1 MNTVNKQIKD
11 HLEKNKKEAQKFLS
25 SLIKF
30 RSLRGK
36 ERDIQLYL
44 KERLDKLSF
53 YDCRIV
59 PISDDIKKD
68 RDYVFDI
75 PKLTYK
81 GRPNLIV
88 LRRGKGKGNSII
100 LNAHVDVVLAEKWPK
115 AFNPRIKNGIV
126 YGRGACDNKGNI
138 VVIFLALKTL
148 EDLGL
153 VLDGDIIAQFVIEE
167 EVGSNGTLALIKKGY
182 KADGAIVLEASDL
195 NIYPAARGA
204 VWFRIICEGKS
215 AHSGIASVNAIE
227 KAIEAIGILKKYRKK
242 LALESKGNPLF
253 KDYNSSTPLNIG
265 IIRGGEWPSIVA
277 SQAIIEGLIGFLP
290 NKRKEQVMEDLRRE
304 LKTKGT
310 EWLRCHHQIEF
321 PMLNKDAYEISVDDP
336 LVKTMESSCKTVGV
350 IPEIKGMTASCD
362 AWLYKQRMK
371 IPVIIFGAGSM
382 RNTHCDNER
391 IEIDQIL
398 KAAEILT
405 IFLIKWCGRAK

>member
-1 MNTVNKQIKD
+1 MNIINEKIKE
-11 HLEKNKKEAQKFLS
+11 HLQKSKKETRKLLS

-30 RSLRGK
+30 RSLRGQ

-44 KERLDKLSF
+44 KERLDKLSSCE
-53 YDCRIV
+53 CRIV

-68 RDYVFDI
+68 SDYAFNI

-81 GRPNLIV
+81 GRPNLVV
-88 LRRGKGKGNSII
+88 LRRGKGKGKGII
-100 LNAHVDVVLAEKWPK
+100 LNAHVDVVSAKKWSK
-115 AFNPRIKNGIV
+115 AFSPKIKNGIV

-153 VLDGDIIAQFVIEE
+153 VLDGDIITQFVIDE

-215 AHSGIASVNAIE
+215 AHPGIGSVNAIE
-227 KAIEAIGILKKYRKK
+227 KAIEAIEILKKYRKK
-242 LALESKGNPLF
+242 LAWESKGNPLF
-253 KDYNSSTPLNIG
+253 KDYDSSTPLNIG

-290 NKRKEQVMEDLRRE
+290 NKRKEQ
-304 LKTKGT
+304 
-310 EWLRCHHQIEF
+310 EWR
-321 PMLNKDAYEISVDDP
+321 S
-336 LVKTMESSCKTVGV
+336 
-350 IPEIKGMTASCD
+350 
-362 AWLYKQRMK
+362 
-371 IPVIIFGAGSM
+371 
-382 RNTHCDNER
+382 
-391 IEIDQIL
+391 
-398 KAAEILT
+398 
-405 IFLIKWCGRAK
+405 